1 MRDDERL
8 LERCLR
14 EIDAGDLTIEQCVE
28 RHLADQPEVADLL
41 RAAVALRAVSPAPAE
56 VRAAHLR
63 VGHLLTHAMAAE
75 PETASMRLA
84 RLAQLRRPRVMR
96 DSPQWTSQWARWWML
111 AGAAALL
118 IGVLVSMGA
127 STAAASAL
135 PGSPLYGLKR
145 GEEWLALRTAWSDE
159 RKGQVLLTIASHRL
173 DELRRLAGRNDAEAL
188 RLTSELDA
196 TIHET
201 IRLVVTMNAR
211 GEDSGRITAGL
222 AHTLDIESETQRAVR
237 ANGPPDLARALQNAA
252 DGEQQAIHDQHVVLP
267 GNAQPRDQP
276 TPTSGVATAPAEH
289 DGGKSGATPTP
300 VGQSTPTAGAGN
312 GNGNGGGNGN
322 GAHPTPTPRR

>member
-14 EIDAGDLTIEQCVE
+14 EIDAGDLSVEQCIE
-28 RHLADQPEVADLL
+28 RHLADRPEVAELL
-41 RAAVALRAVSPAPAE
+41 RSAVALRAVSLAPAE
-56 VRAAHLR
+56 VRAAHRR
-63 VGHLLTHAMAAE
+63 VGHLLTREMVEE
-75 PETASMRLA
+75 PERASLSMGFA
-84 RLAQLRRPRVMR
+84 HPRQPHVMR
-96 DSPQWTSQWARWWML
+96 DSSQWASQWARWWML

-145 GEEWLALRTAWSDE
+145 GEEALALRTAWSDE

-173 DELRRLAGRNDAEAL
+173 DEVRRLAGRNNAEAL

-196 TIHET
+196 TIHEA
-201 IRLVVTMNAR
+201 IRLVVAMNAK
-211 GEDSGRITAGL
+211 GEDSGRIAAGL
-222 AHTLDIESETQRAVR
+222 AHTLDVESATQRAVR
-237 ANGPPDLARALQNAA
+237 ANGPPDLAQALQKAA

-267 GNAQPRDQP
+267 DIERPRDHP
-276 TPTSGVATAPAEH
+276 TPTSGAATAPAGH
-289 DGGKSGATPTP
+289 GGGKPDATPIP
-300 VGQSTPTAGAGN
+300 AGQPTPTASDKN
-312 GNGNGGGNGN
+312 GNGKGGGNGK
-322 GAHPTPTPRR
+322 GTHPTPTPRR